1 MFSTPLDLNFEAAA
15 PAALERL
22 ELTTNTIN
30 TSLPSGPQ
38 TKASLKLPTTSDD
51 WEQANTYFHTSLVPA
66 VLAVP
71 TPQEMSR
78 LLCEG
83 LYTYFASK
91 YGTNTTHAHKK
102 KRRPL
107 HKGSLKEVQRE
118 KKEAKRELGLAKK
131 NGSPVDVVHSLAK
144 HFFSLVRAHSQL
156 KRASRAQLLSRDVR
170 AARLRCHKDF
180 RRCARELLDGK
191 SDQLA
196 LAFSEAAAA
205 KFFSE
210 VYHSGPR
217 NFVQPE
223 WMPSPSPPE
232 TELDC
237 SPFSESEVAQ
247 VIKRM
252 KPQSAPSPFD
262 WIGYAIFKKCP
273 SLLPVL
279 VQLFNICWSQSI
291 IPSEWKCAAI
301 KLIPKGSATED
312 ATNPANFR
320 PIALT
325 PCISKLFT
333 TLLRNRWLRY
343 MVSNKY
349 LDPSLQKAFMP
360 TVPGCTEH
368 HLKLSS
374 ILSEA
379 HSNHKSLAVYW
390 LDLANAYGSVHHSLI
405 SFSLHHYHAPPQFL
419 GIMQALYSGLN
430 AKVITA
436 EMETPVISLQKGVY
450 QGDPLSVVIF
460 NTVMNTLLDT
470 ISLRIDLGYRFSN
483 SPRRVNILQY
493 ADDTC
498 LVADSPASCQYLVAT
513 VSDWLQWSGMVAKI
527 PKCQCLSL
535 QGSTGK
541 LADPHLTL
549 DGVPIPFS
557 TDAVRFLG
565 MEVQVPK
572 NNGAAREAVLSK
584 LQRMLMSIDETP
596 LTRKQKLLLYSGGV
610 CPRMTW
616 HLLIQE
622 FPTTWMEQQVDAMVT
637 RYLKRWSGLGKSANT
652 ALLYLP
658 RAMGGLNLPSLMT
671 LHKRLQVSR
680 QCQLLVSQDSCVR
693 FLADRGLKR
702 ELSLARKKF
711 RPAKRAREALVINPG
726 GNSKSLMKTAK
737 AAVSEEVNSSLLD
750 HLQSLEKQ
758 GQMSRCTSPSCAPV
772 WSRVVQALPEEQ
784 MKFALN
790 AAVDDLPHKC

>member
-1 MFSTPLDLNFEAAA
+1 MKTASNCNCFELAGPLPKPLCRPCTKTLQKQPQPRKKAQCPKCNQTFKRLDTHLRVSATCRDINPPPSPTVSDTVNDIMGPGQLCQVQAAGEDSMLLTPLGLNFAAA
-15 PAALERL
+15 ATAALERL

-30 TSLPSGPQ
+30 TSLRLGPQ

-83 LYTYFASK
+83 HYTYFSSK

-107 HKGSLKEVQRE
+107 HNGSLKEVQRK
-118 KKEAKRELGLAKK
+118 KKEAKRELRSAKK
-131 NGSPVDVVHSLAK
+131 KGSPIDVVHSLAK

-156 KRASRAQLLSRDVR
+156 KRASRPQLLSRDVR

-196 LAFSEAAAA
+196 PAFSDTAAA

-232 TELDC
+232 MELDC

-262 WIGYAIFKKCP
+262 RIGYAIFEKCL

-301 KLIPKGSATED
+301 KLTPKGSATDD
-312 ATNPANFR
+312 ATNPANFW

-325 PCISKLFT
+325 LCISKLFT

-360 TVPGCTEH
+360 MVPGCTEH

-436 EMETPVISLQKGVY
+436 EMETPVFSLQKGVY

-460 NTVMNTLLDT
+460 NTVMNTVLDT

-483 SPRRVNILQY
+483 SPCRVNILQY

-498 LVADSPASCQYLVAT
+498 LVADSPAFCQYLVAT

-535 QGSTGK
+535 QGSTGR

-557 TDAVRFLG
+557 TDPVRFLG

-637 RYLKRWSGLGKSANT
+637 RYLKRWSGSAKT

-680 QCQLLVSQDSCVR
+680 QCQLLVSQDSCV
-693 FLADRGLKR
+693 
-702 ELSLARKKF
+702 
-711 RPAKRAREALVINPG
+711 
-726 GNSKSLMKTAK
+726 
-737 AAVSEEVNSSLLD
+737 
-750 HLQSLEKQ
+750 
-758 GQMSRCTSPSCAPV
+758 
-772 WSRVVQALPEEQ
+772 
-784 MKFALN
+784 
-790 AAVDDLPHKC
+790 

>member
-1 MFSTPLDLNFEAAA
+1 MFFTPLDLNYEAAT
-15 PAALERL
+15 PATLERL

-30 TSLPSGPQ
+30 TSLRPGPQ
-38 TKASLKLPTTSDD
+38 TKASLKLPTTSED

-91 YGTNTTHAHKK
+91 YGTNTTHALKK

-107 HKGSLKEVQRE
+107 HSGSMKEVQR
-118 KKEAKRELGLAKK
+118 KKEAKRELRSAKK
-131 NGSPVDVVHSLAK
+131 NGSPIDVVHSLAK
-144 HFFSLVRAHSQL
+144 HFFSLVQAHSQL
-156 KRASRAQLLSRDVR
+156 KRASRAQLLSRDVK

-196 LAFSEAAAA
+196 PAFSDAAAV

-223 WMPSPSPPE
+223 WIPSPSPPE
-232 TELDC
+232 MELDC
-237 SPFSESEVAQ
+237 SPFSESEVTQ

-262 WIGYAIFKKCP
+262 RIGYVIFKKCP

-325 PCISKLFT
+325 PCIGKLFT

-343 MVSNKY
+343 MVFNKY

-360 TVPGCTEH
+360 MVPGCTEH

-379 HSNHKSLAVYW
+379 HSNHKSLAVCW

-436 EMETPVISLQKGVY
+436 EVETPVISLQKGVY

-470 ISLRIDLGYRFSN
+470 ISLRIDLGYCFSN

-498 LVADSPASCQYLVAT
+498 LVADSPASCQYLVDT

-572 NNGAAREAVLSK
+572 NNGAARETILSK

-622 FPTTWMEQQVDAMVT
+622 FPTTWMEQQVECLT
-637 RYLKRWSGLGKSANT
+637 TCLSR
-652 ALLYLP
+652 LLRP
-658 RAMGGLNLPSLMT
+658 IPGRPWVETGTEPSP
-671 LHKRLQVSR
+671 K
-680 QCQLLVSQDSCVR
+680 
-693 FLADRGLKR
+693 
-702 ELSLARKKF
+702 
-711 RPAKRAREALVINPG
+711 
-726 GNSKSLMKTAK
+726 
-737 AAVSEEVNSSLLD
+737 EVP
-750 HLQSLEKQ
+750 
-758 GQMSRCTSPSCAPV
+758 TS
-772 WSRVVQALPEEQ
+772 
-784 MKFALN
+784 
-790 AAVDDLPHKC
+790 